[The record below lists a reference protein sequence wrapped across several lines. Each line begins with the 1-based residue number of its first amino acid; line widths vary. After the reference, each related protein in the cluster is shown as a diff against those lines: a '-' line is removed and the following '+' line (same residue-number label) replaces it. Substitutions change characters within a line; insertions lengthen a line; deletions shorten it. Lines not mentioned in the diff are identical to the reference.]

1 MQFSHECRKIKI
13 KLDYPGMVKFQEL
26 PEIHILSVI
35 SLNPKFLSKAPNSLK
50 P

>member
-1 MQFSHECRKIKI
+1 MQFSDECRKIKI